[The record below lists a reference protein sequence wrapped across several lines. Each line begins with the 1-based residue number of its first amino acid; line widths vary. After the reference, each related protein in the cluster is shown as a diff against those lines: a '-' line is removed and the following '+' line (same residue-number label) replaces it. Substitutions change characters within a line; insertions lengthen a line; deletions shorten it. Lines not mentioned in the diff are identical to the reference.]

1 MVASKLQYLF
11 YTGGSLPQL
20 PGEIVSSRIPLF
32 SGLGSSECSAFPQLI
47 QVTPDGQ
54 QFTDTWKYVYIH
66 PSAGVEFRHIL
77 DDQYEM
83 VIFKSATHQEAQPVF
98 AVFPE
103 LTKYE
108 TRDLFTPHP
117 TLPNLWRHRGR
128 RDDIVVF
135 INGEKTNPVSF
146 EQEVSKHPEVRSAL
160 VAGNQRFEACLLV
173 ETDRI
178 GGGNRN

>member
-1 MVASKLQYLF
+1 MTSKLQYLF

-20 PGEIVSSRIPLF
+20 PGEIVSSRIPII

-47 QVTPDGQ
+47 HITPDGE
-54 QFTDTWKYVYIH
+54 QFTETWKYVYIH
-66 PSAGVEFRHIL
+66 LAAGAEFRHRL

-83 VIFKSATHQEAQPVF
+83 VIVKSATHHEAQPVF

-103 LTKYE
+103 LTEYE

-146 EQEVSKHPEVRSAL
+146 EEVSKHPEV
-160 VAGNQRFEACLLV
+160 
-173 ETDRI
+173 
-178 GGGNRN
+178 